1 MAKKG
6 AGGKAKGGGKHAPQ
20 DDKKKKQKKGGAG
33 KASPDDEAAA
43 AAASA
48 AVKGGKGA
56 KKSGGGAG
64 PTKGAK
70 TTKTAGAP
78 PGKGKGK
85 GGKQPPPAEL
95 SKKGS
100 KAARKKERDA
110 MEKARLAERDA
121 MLPPS
126 EDSMGG
132 ATSEDESEELLDA
145 YGNTIAK
152 PKPGQAARDAAMAAA
167 EQRAIAK
174 EAKEEAKED
183 ARVEARKG
191 KSRSEG
197 RAATGDAGGGGDGCG
212 GGGEAQVG
220 AAAAVPRASLEDR
233 VVAKAASGAK
243 LSNKERKLLKQVQG
257 RQAEDQAA
265 EARAGEEKDDLAAFT
280 LVLPGKADS
289 AEAAPDAA
297 SGISVKGFSISAPK
311 KCIVRDVDL
320 TIALGKRYGL
330 LGPNGMGK
338 TTILKFVARKKLP
351 VPAGLHVL
359 YVEQEVKGSDE
370 TTALKAVI
378 QSDSRL
384 MVLLREEEDLLA
396 QLEEGHEVG
405 GEGGEEGENEGEE
418 EGEEDGE
425 GSNGSDGSSHEDE
438 GRGRGVLG
446 RAAAAKEKKKMQKK
460 KKKTRGGD
468 GSEQSSPSSSSLLA
482 DRARRLREVYDELE
496 AMGASTAEARART
509 ILSGLGFDD
518 AMQMQPTSQFS
529 GGWRMRVALAA
540 ALFVEPDVL
549 LLDEPTNHLDLDAV
563 LWLESYLA
571 KWPKSLVVVSHDQD
585 FLEEVV
591 TDVCESRCYKSPARP
606 SSPTR
611 HHTPH
616 TAVIYACI
624 CPSSIPFVLPPQ

>member
-6 AGGKAKGGGKHAPQ
+6 AGGKAKGDKNAPQ
-20 DDKKKKQKKGGAG
+20 GGKKKKQKKGGAG
-33 KASPDDEAAA
+33 KASPDDAAA
-43 AAASA
+43 ATASA
-48 AVKGGKGA
+48 AAVKSGKGA

-174 EAKEEAKED
+174 EAKEEAKE
-183 ARVEARKG
+183 EAR
-191 KSRSEG
+191 
-197 RAATGDAGGGGDGCG
+197 
-212 GGGEAQVG
+212 G

-257 RQAEDQAA
+257 RQAVDQAA

-289 AEAAPDAA
+289 AEMAPDAA

-311 KCIVRDVDL
+311 KCNVRDVDL

-378 QSDSRL
+378 HSDSRL
-384 MVLLREEEDLLA
+384 VVLLREEEELLA
-396 QLEEGHEVG
+396 QLEEGHEEG
-405 GEGGEEGENEGEE
+405 GEGGEEGEKEGEE
-418 EGEEDGE
+418 EGEENGE

-438 GRGRGVLG
+438 GSGSGVLG
-446 RAAAAKEKKKMQKK
+446 RAAA
-460 KKKTRGGD
+460 
-468 GSEQSSPSSSSLLA
+468 SLLA

-571 KWPKSLVVVSHDQD
+571 RWPKSLVVVSHDQD

-591 TDVCESRCYKSPARP
+591 TDVCESRCCKSPAAPVPQRA
-606 SSPTR
+606 TT
-611 HHTPH
+611 HHTPPPF
-616 TAVIYACI
+616 ACI
-624 CPSSIPFVLPPQ
+624 CPSSCRPSDS